1 MGIAHPTLS
10 RRRRRRLK
18 RLLTRALPLV
28 LVAAGAFGLG
38 LWEAGAPGRDA
49 HQIVQRYVFAWT
61 RDQIPHMYRM
71 LTASSRRR
79 LSEAAFAADY
89 AAAASTAT
97 LVSLEPLAV
106 GSLTNGAVDVRMRIR
121 THIFGA
127 LQETLEVP
135 VDTGSGGGVVFSGTV
150 LFPGLRAGE
159 RLHRVT
165 HLAARG
171 ALLADDGTALA
182 EGPNRT
188 SPIPQIAGE
197 IVGSLGA
204 IPATK
209 LHHYLAEGY
218 PADAQIGLSGLE
230 LIFQRRLAGR
240 VGGTLF
246 AGPRVLARAVAEPG
260 ESVRTTI
267 DPNVEQAA
275 IAALGGS
282 YAGMTVMDP
291 RTGAV
296 LALAGI
302 AYSAVQPP
310 GSTFKII
317 TATAALQSGLVTLDT
332 EFPVQ
337 TSADVDGYTL
347 QNASG
352 EACGGTL
359 IESFAV
365 SCDTVFAPLGLQLG
379 ALRLVSTAE
388 RFGFDHAPGISGAL
402 ESTIPSSS
410 TIGDGVAVASSA
422 IGQGQVQASTLE
434 MTAVGATI
442 ADGGRR
448 PIPTLVYGAKPR
460 FVNVTSVKV
469 ASEVQEMME
478 AVVAYGTGTPAQI
491 SGVVVAGKTG
501 TAELADT
508 ANQTND
514 KAETDAWFVGYA
526 PAGAPGGA
534 RVVATALFP
543 SSGYGAQTAAP
554 AVREVLE
561 ATLATRY

>member
-1 MGIAHPTLS
+1 MRFRTCTGCSQRARDGVSAKPRSQPTT
-10 RRRRRRLK
+10 RRPRIDGDARVAEALK
-18 RLLTRALPLV
+18 
-28 LVAAGAFGLG
+28 
-38 LWEAGAPGRDA
+38 
-49 HQIVQRYVFAWT
+49 
-61 RDQIPHMYRM
+61 
-71 LTASSRRR
+71 
-79 LSEAAFAADY
+79 
-89 AAAASTAT
+89 
-97 LVSLEPLAV
+97 V
-106 GSLTNGAVDVRMRIR
+106 GSLTNGAVDVSMRIR
-121 THIFGA
+121 THVFGI
-127 LQETLEVP
+127 LDQTLKVP
-135 VDTGSGGGVVFSGTV
+135 VDTGSGGGVVFSGTL

-159 RLHRVT
+159 TWPRQPT
-165 HLAARG
+165 RG
-171 ALLADDGTALA
+171 AGQPPGRRRHPTRRGRGPDLADSGGRRGD
-182 EGPNRT
+182 RR
-188 SPIPQIAGE
+188 
-197 IVGSLGA
+197 VGSA
-204 IPATK
+204 HSAAK
-209 LHHYLAEGY
+209 LQRYLAEGY

-246 AGPRVLARAVAEPG
+246 AGRRVLARATARPG
-260 ESVRTTI
+260 ETVRTTI
-267 DPNVEQAA
+267 DPSIEQAA

-317 TATAALQSGLVTLDT
+317 TATAALQAGLVTLDT

-359 IESFAV
+359 MESFAV
-365 SCDTVFAPLGLQLG
+365 SCDTVFAPLGLELG
-379 ALRLVSTAE
+379 AQRLVSTAE
-388 RFGFDHAPGISGAL
+388 RFGFDHAPGITAAL
-402 ESTIPSSS
+402 ESTIPSPA

-448 PIPTLVYGAKPR
+448 PIPTLLYGAKPR
-460 FVNVTSVKV
+460 FVHVTSATV

-526 PAGAPGGA
+526 PAGRPGSA

-543 SSGYGAQTAAP
+543 SSGYGAQTAAAGRP
-554 AVREVLE
+554 RGP
-561 ATLATRY
+561 